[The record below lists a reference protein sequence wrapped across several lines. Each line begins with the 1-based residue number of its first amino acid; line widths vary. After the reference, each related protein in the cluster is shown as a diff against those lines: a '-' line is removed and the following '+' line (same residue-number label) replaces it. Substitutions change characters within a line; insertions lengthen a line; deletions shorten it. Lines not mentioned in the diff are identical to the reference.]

1 MAYDKYKGLT
11 ERIQSDKVLQTKL
24 LKFQAMQNIMDI
36 KEDWLQWFL
45 SFLIKNQK
53 AVVLNLCQINFINEL
68 LENLK
73 CLFTL

>member
-73 CLFTL
+73 CLFSL

>member
-53 AVVLNLCQINFINEL
+53 ALNLCQINFINEL

-73 CLFTL
+73 CLFFL

>member
-1 MAYDKYKGLT
+1 MAFDKYKGLT

-73 CLFTL
+73 CLFSL

>member
-73 CLFTL
+73 CLFFL

>member
-11 ERIQSDKVLQTKL
+11 ERIQSDKVLQAKL

-73 CLFTL
+73 CLFSL

>member
-68 LENLK
+68 LENLR
-73 CLFTL
+73 CLFFL

>member
-1 MAYDKYKGLT
+1 
-11 ERIQSDKVLQTKL
+11 
-24 LKFQAMQNIMDI
+24 MQNIMDI

-73 CLFTL
+73 CLFFL